1 MGKLLLGNKEITP
14 ILLSTGIP
22 RQIVSGEYT
31 FPNHD
36 FSFELPHNVTS
47 LENYV
52 MSYAF
57 RGCTKVKSVDFSSV
71 QVAGAAALYY
81 AFYGCTG
88 LTGLLDFSS
97 LTTTN
102 GSSLAYA
109 FYGCTNIT
117 EVDFSSLSVASG
129 TNTLGYTFRGCTK
142 LESISFP
149 SLTRIGTNSSTAN
162 YGQLAYLLYGCTK
175 ITELRFPELT
185 EVYCTGG
192 STVAYGTF
200 SYNNYIQKLYF
211 PKLATINYGSGASSA
226 NRVAVTNLFA
236 NCSAL
241 TEIHFAEENQ
251 AAIEASPGYST
262 AWGRGAS
269 NVTIYFDL

>member
-22 RQIVSGEYT
+22 RQIVSGSYT

-36 FSFELPHNVTS
+36 FSFELPHNITS
-47 LENYV
+47 LGNYACA
-52 MSYAF
+52 YAF
-57 RGCTKVKSVDFSSV
+57 RGCTTLKSVDFSSV

-81 AFYGCTG
+81 TFYGCTG
-88 LTGLLDFSS
+88 LTGSIDFSS

-102 GSSLAYA
+102 GSSLADA
-109 FYGCTNIT
+109 FYNCANIT
-117 EVDFSSLSVASG
+117 GVDFSSLSVVNG
-129 TNTLGYTFRGCTK
+129 TTSLGSTFRGCTK
-142 LESISFP
+142 LESVSFP
-149 SLTRIGTNSSTAN
+149 SLTRIGADSSTTN
-162 YGQLAYLLYGCTK
+162 YGHFSYCFYGCTK

-185 EVYCTGG
+185 AIYSTGG
-192 STVAYGTF
+192 STTSYGTF

-211 PKLATINYGSGASSA
+211 PKLATINYGSGASTA
-226 NRVAVTNLFA
+226 NQASIKNLF
-236 NCSAL
+236 NSCSAL

-251 AAIEASPGYST
+251 TAIEASPGYST